1 MTKDRGFKKL
11 KGFTID
17 RVDASCINHVVLF
30 ADDGKTA
37 FMITAEIDGPLSI
50 PTLSL
55 VKNVNNKKA
64 MKLNPPKPKKAK
76 EPKPEWPFPT
86 TEDKSLD

>member
-11 KGFTID
+11 KGFTIG

-37 FMITAEIDGPLSI
+37 FMISAEMDGPLNIPVLSI
-50 PTLSL
+50 
-55 VKNVNNKKA
+55 VKHVNKPKA
-64 MKLNPPKPKKAK
+64 VKLNPPKPTKVK
-76 EPKPEWPFPT
+76 EPKPAWPFPT
-86 TEDKSLD
+86 IEDQSLD